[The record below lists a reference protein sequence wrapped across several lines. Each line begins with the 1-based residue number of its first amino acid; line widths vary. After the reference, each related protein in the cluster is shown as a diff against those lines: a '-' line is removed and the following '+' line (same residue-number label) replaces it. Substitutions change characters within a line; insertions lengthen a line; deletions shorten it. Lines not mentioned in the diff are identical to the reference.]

1 MGSGFRLSRSDLLPV
16 GSCGRL
22 CICFIRFSAVFR
34 PVFLVL
40 GDSFAT
46 TAALRW
52 TGVSFPRMEDG
63 QLCDGP
69 RVFGLCAHG
78 AVVDSDKVYLE
89 YTPSMFALCLFFF
102 AVTLLMRYG
111 TWIPNSILAS
121 VQLGAA
127 VSSGVPQTGLLPV
140 GSRGRVKLRYST
152 SAAIFHSGLRSYYA
166 QSSVH
171 GYNCLD
177 HWAGSGLI
185 QVSG

>member
-1 MGSGFRLSRSDLLPV
+1 MGSGYRLPRSDLLPV

-78 AVVDSDKVYLE
+78 AVVDSDKFTSNILIA
-89 YTPSMFALCLFFF
+89 PSMFALCLFFF

-121 VQLGAA
+121 VQLPMDLRAA
-127 VSSGVPQTGLLPV
+127 VSSAVCRRLVCCQWGAAV
-140 GSRGRVKLRYST
+140 G
-152 SAAIFHSGLRSYYA
+152 
-166 QSSVH
+166 
-171 GYNCLD
+171 
-177 HWAGSGLI
+177 
-185 QVSG
+185 